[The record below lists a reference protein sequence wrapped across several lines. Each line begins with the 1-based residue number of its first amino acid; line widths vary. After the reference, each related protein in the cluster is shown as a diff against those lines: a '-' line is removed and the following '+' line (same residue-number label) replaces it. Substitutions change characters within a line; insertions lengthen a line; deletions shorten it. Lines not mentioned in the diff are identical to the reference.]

1 MRSIVLAVS
10 VAAVAVLTIAY
21 QAIEVRPATTRPLVN
36 RPSQER
42 LDRIRRSLV
51 AQIAVQDQA
60 ERAMRAPTDVEA
72 AALSNAATETL
83 QSVPLPGGGVALR
96 TGAAQLSLVVATRGE
111 DGTIRLAHEATPATT
126 AVATVKGGRHAR

>member
-1 MRSIVLAVS
+1 MRNIVVAVS

-21 QAIEVRPATTRPLVN
+21 QVIDVRPATTRHVVN

-42 LDRIRRSLV
+42 LDQIRRSLV

-72 AALSNAATETL
+72 AALANAATETL
-83 QSVPLPGGGVALR
+83 QGVALPGCGVALR
-96 TGAAQLSLVVATRGE
+96 TGSTQLSLVVATRGE
-111 DGTIRLAHEATPATT
+111 DGTIRLAHEATRATT
-126 AVATVKGGRHAR
+126 SVATVKGGRHAR

>member
-21 QAIEVRPATTRPLVN
+21 QVIEVRPATTRHIVN

-42 LDRIRRSLV
+42 LDHIRRSLV

-60 ERAMRAPTDVEA
+60 EGAMRAPTDVEA

-96 TGAAQLSLVVATRGE
+96 TGSTQLSLVVATRGE

-126 AVATVKGGRHAR
+126 SVATVKGGRHAR

>member
-1 MRSIVLAVS
+1 MRNIVVAVS

-21 QAIEVRPATTRPLVN
+21 QVIDVRPATTRHVVN

-42 LDRIRRSLV
+42 LDQIRRSLV

-83 QSVPLPGGGVALR
+83 QSVALPGGGVALR
-96 TGAAQLSLVVATRGE
+96 TGSTQLSLVVATRGE
-111 DGTIRLAHEATPATT
+111 DGTIRLAHGDTPVITS
-126 AVATVKGGRHAR
+126 VAIVKGGRHAR